1 MSKTSKVNVKNVIE
15 FEVDD
20 DFEMSN
26 FDMQNFVALAKKAVL
41 QIPQS
46 ALMNDAK
53 YKVKVEK

>member
-1 MSKTSKVNVKNVIE
+1 MSKTIKVTVKNVIE

-26 FDMQNFVALAKKAVL
+26 YDMANFVALAKKAVL
-41 QIPQS
+41 QIPHS

-53 YKVKVEK
+53 YKVKVK

>member
-1 MSKTSKVNVKNVIE
+1 MAKTIKVNVKNVIE

-26 FDMQNFVALAKKAVL
+26 YDLENFVALAKKAVL
-41 QIPQS
+41 QTPHT

-53 YKVKVEK
+53 YKVKVQG

>member
-1 MSKTSKVNVKNVIE
+1 MTKTIKVTVKNVIE

-26 FDMQNFVALAKKAVL
+26 YDMANFVALAKKAVL
-41 QIPQS
+41 QIPHS

-53 YKVKVEK
+53 YKVKVK

>member
-1 MSKTSKVNVKNVIE
+1 MAKTIKVQVKNVIE
-15 FEVDD
+15 FEVED

-26 FDMQNFVALAKKAVL
+26 FDMNNFVALAKKAVL

-53 YKVKVEK
+53 YKVKVQD

>member
-1 MSKTSKVNVKNVIE
+1 MAKTIKVNVKNIIE

-26 FDMQNFVALAKKAVL
+26 YDLENFVALAKKAVM

-53 YKVKVEK
+53 YKVKK